1 MAINVQEAHRTPKV
15 LDHKRKSSYH
25 IIIKILYAQNKER
38 ILKAIREKDQVR
50 YDGRPIRITTDFSTE
65 TLKARRVRTEIM
77 KTPREHKCHSSLLYP
92 TKLSISIDGETK
104 IYQNMWNGWR
114 VDQDRDKNLDCKKV

>member
-1 MAINVQEAHRTPKV
+1 MSINVQEAYRTPNK
-15 LDHKRKSSYH
+15 LDQKSISSYQ
-25 IIIKILYAQNKER
+25 IIIKTLNVQNKER
-38 ILKAIREKDQVR
+38 ILKVVREKGK
-50 YDGRPIRITTDFSTE
+50 GRPTRITPDFSTE